1 MGNGKEGE
9 AWEGREKLPLWVK
22 GFQVIMI
29 ALCVCVYNFLVGESF
44 PCLDSPE
51 GCQEGAG
58 MWVRTTLELDNG
70 A

>member
-29 ALCVCVYNFLVGESF
+29 ALCVCVYNFLGG
-44 PCLDSPE
+44 SPSLVLILQRDARK
-51 GCQEGAG
+51 G
-58 MWVRTTLELDNG
+58 LECG
-70 A
+70 

>member
-1 MGNGKEGE
+1 MGEGIP
-9 AWEGREKLPLWVK
+9 GDHDSSV
-22 GFQVIMI
+22 
-29 ALCVCVYNFLVGESF
+29 CVCIQFFGGESF